1 VAAIGVCVP
10 KISWLMSTVIKR
22 HRHQKGHRSTALS
35 RRSLH
40 QTVKNNLNLLPLEN
54 KSNTLND
61 LFR

>member
-1 VAAIGVCVP
+1 MSAMGVFVP
-10 KISWLMSTVIKR
+10 KISLLMSAVIKR
-22 HRHQKGHRSTALS
+22 HRYQKGHRSTALS

-40 QTVKNNLNLLPLEN
+40 QAVKNNLNLLPLET